1 MQLLIAVLSFAK
13 LALLAGLLALGG
25 AGVTTYRAQTGGGM
39 PAESELSEV
48 SGTLVDGRI
57 VTVERK
63 RKGITTTRQY
73 FEVDL
78 SQASGG
84 ATQKFRIDE
93 ESTNRIQLNAALKKK
108 AVLKYDPSDA
118 NMVYS
123 MKVEGQNVVSYQAIA
138 QRAQRAAENE
148 ARLNASPKVW
158 FWGVLLTVAGA
169 LGLLAQRLL
178 LKRLRS

>member
-13 LALLAGLLALGG
+13 LALLAGLLALGV
-25 AGVTTYRAQTGGGM
+25 AGFTTYRAQTGGGM

-78 SQASGG
+78 SQASGMTIKIG
-84 ATQKFRIDE
+84 INGFGRIG
-93 ESTNRIQLNAALKKK
+93 R
-108 AVLKYDPSDA
+108 
-118 NMVYS
+118 MVF
-123 MKVEGQNVVSYQAIA
+123 
-138 QRAQRAAENE
+138 RAAVQNFQ
-148 ARLNASPKVW
+148 RTSRSSASTTCSSPTTW
-158 FWGVLLTVAGA
+158 PTC
-169 LGLLAQRLL
+169 
-178 LKRLRS
+178 